1 MKKLIAVLLFVAIAS
16 PAFAKHHKHHHKHH
30 HPAVRRSA

>member
-1 MKKLIAVLLFVAIAS
+1 MKKLIAALLFVAIAS
-16 PAFAKHHKHHHKHH
+16 PAFAKHHHHHKHH